1 MGERIL
7 SSGSEP
13 AIIQFDLLSYLGS
26 PAVMGLGDRPLGLK
40 VLVGKKVFAYLN
52 ARH

>member
-1 MGERIL
+1 MAAGGGGL
-7 SSGSEP
+7 S
-13 AIIQFDLLSYLGS
+13 DC
-26 PAVMGLGDRPLGLK
+26 PLGLK